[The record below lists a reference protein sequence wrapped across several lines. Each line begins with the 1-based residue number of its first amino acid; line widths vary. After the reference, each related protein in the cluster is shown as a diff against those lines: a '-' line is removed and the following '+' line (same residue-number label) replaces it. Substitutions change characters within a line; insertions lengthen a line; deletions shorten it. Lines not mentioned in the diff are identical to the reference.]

1 MGSLRL
7 GTLAAAIFIVT
18 SFCFLPACGGHKP
31 PGASTLPGKISLSP
45 ATSYSLQS
53 GTTIQF
59 FASAQNSVN
68 GSINPAFTYMSDNTN
83 VVDVAPNGFACAGTW
98 NAPSYTIC
106 TPGNIGVAH
115 VTASALGST
124 SPPTLV
130 FVHPPIDNIQI
141 SVVTPVNSPPPAC
154 PTQQALPAACMIAFN
169 ASAAKYCM
177 SQNQTQTLQATA
189 YSGGVDI
196 TSQVGPFTWSQVNA
210 GVVQSTPI
218 VTNNNYNVPTNQ
230 TTIAPGVPGQ
240 TQVIASASGAY
251 SQPYTMETCPVQCIA
266 LQLGLSGSQGS
277 TVTNF
282 AVDKGVTETITAT
295 AVDVQ
300 GCIVTK
306 PPLTWISSEPAAL
319 TVGSGTAG
327 CATGTTCTVSTPQAG
342 AAVIT
347 ASCSPPTCNI
357 GYPLNPLGYTGAL
370 SIYIP
375 EPVYPVTAISGLVTG
390 AISSPSVLT
399 SSEDCS
405 TDQLCE
411 AAIYN
416 VLSTNNLQGSAFQL
430 PTPPNSLLYDP
441 AGDKAYMGS
450 EFGAFIINPT
460 NFGSSNNPFTQLP
473 ASGTSLG
480 SVTGKVLAISPN
492 GNVAILSDTVSTPNQ
507 VYVVNTG
514 STTPSSTPL
523 NISSAIAA
531 AFSPDELKVFI
542 LGNGG
547 NTLYV
552 YSPELGLQPSIP
564 LTAPATSIVFN
575 STGTFALLAGGAA
588 IGSLATYNTCDNSA
602 VVLTPAPPLLPG
614 APAFLKLVPAGN
626 VPLNTLFGG
635 TLIPNLDPTGL
646 DFFFGLDSTGIDLIA
661 TTTFSPLAVGSP
673 AVAPLCPNSVTLA
686 AVLPL
691 PTPPNPPTVV
701 FSPVHLNIGHG
712 TFHPINFFLSPD
724 ATRAFIVTTDNGI
737 LVYNFNTN
745 STVGIPLINNATPV
759 AADAAVD
766 ASIIYVAGS
775 DGLLHEVNTQL
786 FLDQYQTTFSP
797 LPNAANSFCYT
808 GTNCAPNL
816 VAVKP

>member
-7 GTLAAAIFIVT
+7 GALAAAVLIVS

-31 PGASTLPGKISLSP
+31 PGASTVPGKINLSP

-53 GTTIQF
+53 GTTIEF

-68 GSINPAFTYMSDNTN
+68 GTISPAFTYMSDNTN
-83 VVDVAPNGFACAGTW
+83 VVDVAPSGFACAGTW

-106 TPGNIGVAH
+106 TPGNMGVAQ
-115 VTASALGST
+115 VTATALGST
-124 SPPTLV
+124 SAPTLV

-141 SVVTPVNSPPPAC
+141 SVVTPVNSTPPAC
-154 PTQQALPAACMIAFN
+154 PTQQALPAACMIGFN

-177 SQNQTQTLQATA
+177 SQNQTRTLQATA

-210 GVVQSTPI
+210 GVIQSTPI
-218 VTNNNYNVPTNQ
+218 VTNNIYNVPTNQ
-230 TTIAPGVPGQ
+230 TTIGPGVPGQ

-266 LQLGLSGSQGS
+266 LQLGVSGTQGS
-277 TVTNF
+277 AATNF
-282 AVDKGVTETITAT
+282 AVDKGTAETITAT

-300 GCIVTK
+300 GCIVPK
-306 PPLTWISSEPAAL
+306 PPLTWVSSEPAAL
-319 TVGSGTAG
+319 AVGSGAAG
-327 CATGTTCTVSTPQAG
+327 CGTGTTCTVSTPQAG

-347 ASCSPPTCNI
+347 ASCSPPTCNV
-357 GYPLNPLGYTGAL
+357 GYPLNPSGYTGAL
-370 SIYIP
+370 SIYVP
-375 EPVYPVTAISGLVTG
+375 EPVYPITAISGLVTG

-405 TDQLCE
+405 TNQLCE

-441 AGDKAYMGS
+441 AGDRAYVGS
-450 EFGAFIINPT
+450 EFGAFVVNPT
-460 NFGSSNNPFTQLP
+460 NFGSTNNPFTQLP
-473 ASGTSLG
+473 AAGTSLG
-480 SVTGKVLAISPN
+480 SVVGKVLATSPN
-492 GNVAILSDTVSTPNQ
+492 GNFAIYSDTVSTPNQ
-507 VYVVNTG
+507 VYVVNTS

-523 NISSAIAA
+523 SISSAIAA
-531 AFSPDELKVFI
+531 AFSPDGLKVFI

-552 YSPELGLQPSIP
+552 YSPELGLQPSIS
-564 LTAPATSIVFN
+564 LTAPATSVVFN

-602 VVLTPAPPLLPG
+602 VVLSPPAPLLPS
-614 APAFLKLVPAGN
+614 APAFLRLVPAGN
-626 VPLNTLFGG
+626 IPFGG
-635 TLIPNLDPTGL
+635 TFGTTIIPLLDTTGL
-646 DFFFGLDSTGIDLIA
+646 DFFIGLDSTGIDVIA
-661 TTTFSPLAVGSP
+661 TNSTTPLANT
-673 AVAPLCPNSVTLA
+673 LCPQPVAIAHTL
-686 AVLPL
+686 
-691 PTPPNPPTVV
+691 PPQNTQFPP
-701 FSPVHLNIGHG
+701 FHINIGQG

-724 ATRAFIVTTDNGI
+724 VSHAYIVTTDHGI
-737 LVYNFNTN
+737 LVYDFNTN

-766 ASIIYVAGS
+766 ASLIYVAGS

-786 FLDQYQTTFSP
+786 FVDQYQTTFSP